1 MELHIESPRLWHVDA
16 PNLYT
21 LSIRIGEEIHT
32 ESFGVRTVGFDP
44 DRGFLLN
51 SKPLKI
57 HGACVHQ
64 DFGGVGVALTD
75 NLQRYKIARLKA
87 MGVNAYRCSHHA
99 PAPALLRACDEL
111 GMLVMDETRLFGT
124 SPEAVRQLT
133 SVMERDRNHPCV
145 FIWSLG
151 NEEFS
156 VQNDPWSHRLMK
168 K

>member
-1 MELHIESPRLWHVDA
+1 MYKRQELHIESPRLWHVDA

-87 MGVNAYRCSHHA
+87 IDVYKRQPFDMWIHSTQSGTAGGSLPHNAAVNMSFRI
-99 PAPALLRACDEL
+99 PILLHL
-111 GMLVMDETRLFGT
+111 
-124 SPEAVRQLT
+124 SN
-133 SVMERDRNHPCV
+133 S
-145 FIWSLG
+145 
-151 NEEFS
+151 
-156 VQNDPWSHRLMK
+156 
-168 K
+168 